1 MPSNFQKITISHG
14 SGGKLTYNL
23 IKDIFLK
30 HFKNEYLEPL
40 ADAAILSLSGKIAFS
55 TDSYTVKPLFFPG
68 GDIGKLSVFGTIND
82 LAVMGAEPLFISASF
97 VIEEG
102 FLFSDLEKIV
112 ESMSE
117 AAINCGVQIVCGDTK
132 VVEKGNA
139 DGVFI
144 TTAGLGI
151 VAPEYKMW
159 EREIKPGDKII
170 ISGSIGDHE
179 IALLIAR
186 AELKFYPK
194 NKIISDC
201 APLHRLIKKVLIASD
216 KIKFMRDPTRGG
228 LGTVLNELIINQ
240 RFGILLEEEKI
251 PVKEEIKA
259 ICEILGYDPIY
270 LANEGK
276 VVIVVAEEDAEK
288 VLSVLKSDP
297 LGKDAQIIGTVS
309 GEASL
314 LGKVGMLTISGG
326 IRIID
331 MRVGQELPRI
341 C

>member
-1 MPSNFQKITISHG
+1 MPSNSQKITISHG

-132 VVEKGNA
+132 VVEKGSA

-144 TTAGLGI
+144 TTTGLGI
-151 VAPEYKMW
+151 VAPEYKRW
-159 EREIKPGDKII
+159 ERKIKPGDKII

-194 NKIISDC
+194 TVITSDC

-240 RFGILLEEEKI
+240 QFGILLEEEKI

-276 VVIVVAEEDAEK
+276 VVIVVSEEDAEK
-288 VLSVLKSDP
+288 VVCVLKSDP

-309 GEASL
+309 DEASL
-314 LGKVGMLTISGG
+314 TGKVGMLTISGG